1 MASFV
6 LLDERWLETGSPID
20 LASSPVTGSPGRYSP
35 IAGDWRLY
43 QRRIRPMATPNMN
56 DDSTHI

>member
-1 MASFV
+1 VASFV

-43 QRRIRPMATPNMN
+43 QRRIRPMATPKYGR
-56 DDSTHI
+56 